1 MEEIKNRHKIAQIFI
16 ANGFHEF
23 TLFLSTIVVHATF
36 LISFMSLEL
45 ASAMD
50 DITLVSACT
59 KGDSR
64 AQRALFD
71 KFAPKMLSICKRYI
85 PNGEESEDVLQ
96 DAFVKIFQ
104 KIGDFKQEGSLEG
117 WMRRIV
123 VNTALDAIRKNKKW
137 LGVAQVEAVENQV
150 SFDDNAFDNMDVNH
164 LLQMINEMPD
174 GYRVVFNMFAI
185 EGYSHKE
192 IADTLG
198 VSENTSKSQ
207 YSRARAF
214 LRTQIEQLESEK

>member
-1 MEEIKNRHKIAQIFI
+1 
-16 ANGFHEF
+16 
-23 TLFLSTIVVHATF
+23 
-36 LISFMSLEL
+36 MSKEL

-50 DITLVSACT
+50 DKTLVYECA
-59 KGDSR
+59 KGSSR

-71 KFAPKMLSICKRYI
+71 KFAPKMLAVCLRYVKKTDDA
-85 PNGEESEDVLQ
+85 EDVLQ

-104 KIGDFKQEGSLEG
+104 KIGEFKMEGSLEG
-117 WMRRIV
+117 WIRRIM
-123 VNTALDAIRKNKKW
+123 VNTALDALRKNKKL
-137 LGVAQVEAVENQV
+137 LGDVSIDDVSYKV
-150 SFDDNAFDNMDVNH
+150 SFDDYSFDHMDVAH
-164 LLQMINEMPD
+164 LMRLINEMPD

-214 LRTQIEQLESEK
+214 LRNQLEQLERD

>member
-1 MEEIKNRHKIAQIFI
+1 
-16 ANGFHEF
+16 
-23 TLFLSTIVVHATF
+23 
-36 LISFMSLEL
+36 
-45 ASAMD
+45 MD

-85 PNGEESEDVLQ
+85 PNGDEAEDVLQ

-104 KIGDFKQEGSLEG
+104 KIGDFKQEFKKSVE
-117 WMRRIV
+117 IV
-123 VNTALDAIRKNKKW
+123 IITGVFVLHSKRELVLSKW
-137 LGVAQVEAVENQV
+137 LGTAQIEAVENHV
-150 SFDDNAFDNMDVNH
+150 SFDDTAFDDMDVNY
-164 LLQMINEMPD
+164 LLRMINEMPD

-214 LRTQIEQLESEK
+214 LRTQLEQIESEE

>member
-1 MEEIKNRHKIAQIFI
+1 
-16 ANGFHEF
+16 
-23 TLFLSTIVVHATF
+23 
-36 LISFMSLEL
+36 
-45 ASAMD
+45 
-50 DITLVSACT
+50 
-59 KGDSR
+59 
-64 AQRALFD
+64 
-71 KFAPKMLSICKRYI
+71 
-85 PNGEESEDVLQ
+85 
-96 DAFVKIFQ
+96 
-104 KIGDFKQEGSLEG
+104 
-117 WMRRIV
+117 MRRIV

-137 LGVAQVEAVENQV
+137 LGVAQVETVENQV

-164 LLQMINEMPD
+164 LLQMINDMPD